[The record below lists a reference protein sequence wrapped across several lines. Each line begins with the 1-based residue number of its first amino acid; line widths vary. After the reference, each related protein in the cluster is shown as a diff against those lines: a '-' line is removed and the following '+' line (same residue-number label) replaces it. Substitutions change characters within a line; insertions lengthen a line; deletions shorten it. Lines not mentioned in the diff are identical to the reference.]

1 MKKLLIALCFVGITF
16 GVQAKTVIGKVNIQK
31 VLLEVN
37 EAKRIKGKLENMA
50 QKKQE
55 ILKKEEAKIKK
66 MQEDF
71 QKQSLVMND
80 KAKAKKEREIQKAI
94 MDIQQQAAGFQQDMR
109 KEEEKYKKPI
119 LERIR
124 QIIEDVSKKSGVDM
138 TFEVSI
144 APVIYAKDSKDI
156 TDEVIQA
163 YNKKHK

>member
-1 MKKLLIALCFVGITF
+1 MKKLLIALCFVGITLSAQ
-16 GVQAKTVIGKVNIQK
+16 GKTVIGKVNIQK

-37 EAKRIKGKLENMA
+37 EAKRIKTKLEKMA
-50 QKKQE
+50 KKKQGL
-55 ILKKEEAKIKK
+55 LKKEESKIKK

-94 MDIQQQAAGFQQDMR
+94 MQIQQQAAGFQQDMR

-119 LERIR
+119 LEKIR
-124 QIIEDVSKKSGVDM
+124 KVIEAVSKKAGVDM

-144 APVIYAKDSKDI
+144 APVIYAKSSKDL
-156 TDEVIQA
+156 TKAVIKT